1 MLYPWLIPA
10 YDKFRLALGQGRLP
24 SSLIIAGQANLGME
38 ELVLSMA
45 RMYLCHHKKYEDEEL
60 MQDDCKS
67 CLLFNNRSGSHPDVM
82 FLTTAKSGT
91 QDGNPEDLTN
101 TFESLSACLNDSE
114 DDAKRN
120 IRVEAVRELI
130 SWIYEGSVFG
140 KGKVAVVSKG
150 QCLSESSANALLK
163 TFEEPAEDTL
173 MIILTEKFEDLP
185 ATLLSR
191 AFKIEVICQDF
202 FKIENFLKTYLKE
215 KYDESKAKVAL
226 VLSKNSPLKAL
237 EYLNAGVDEEVLS
250 FIRIFCAELFE
261 KNSLCNSSLNMLKK
275 FSPTLERYILEELLL
290 ELLKYKARVPKED
303 LPFLSSLDL
312 QKLATIPSDKLFS
325 AYHELLNMFGY
336 DKGLKV
342 AAPDAMLETWLT
354 SLKN

>member
-10 YDKFRLALGQGRLP
+10 YDKFRQALRQGRLP
-24 SSLIIAGQANLGME
+24 SSLILAGQANLGME

-45 RMYLCHHKKYEDEEL
+45 RMYLCQHKKYEDEEL

-82 FLTTAKSGT
+82 FLTAAKSGA
-91 QDGNPEDLTN
+91 QDGNPEDLMN
-101 TFESLSACLNDSE
+101 TFESLGADLNDDE
-114 DDAKRN
+114 EDAKRN
-120 IRVEAVRELI
+120 IRVEAVRSLI

-140 KGKVAVVSKG
+140 KGKVAVVSRG

-191 AFKIEVICQDF
+191 AFKIEVLCQDF
-202 FKIENFLKTYLKE
+202 SKMETFLKTHLKE
-215 KYDESKAKVAL
+215 KYDEKKAKIAL
-226 VLSKNSPLKAL
+226 VLSRNSPLKAL
-237 EYLNAGVDEEVLS
+237 EYLNAGLDEEVML
-250 FIRIFCAELFE
+250 FIRTFGEELFL
-261 KNSLCNSSLNMLKK
+261 NSSLCNASLGLLKK
-275 FSPTLERYILEELLL
+275 FTPTLERYILEELLL
-290 ELLKYKARVPKED
+290 ELIKYKARVPKTD

-312 QKLATIPSDKLFS
+312 QKLATIPSEKLFL
-325 AYHELLNMFGY
+325 AYHELQNMFGY
-336 DKGLKV
+336 DKGLRV
-342 AAPDAMLETWLT
+342 AAPDAVLQTWLT